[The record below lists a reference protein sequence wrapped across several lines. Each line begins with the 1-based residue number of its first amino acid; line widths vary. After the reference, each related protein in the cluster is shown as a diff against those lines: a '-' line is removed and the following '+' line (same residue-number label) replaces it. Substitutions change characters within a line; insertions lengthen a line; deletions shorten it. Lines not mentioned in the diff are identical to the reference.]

1 MQSFNEILFLFL
13 KNGKGIELLKIQHT
27 APSGAIWRLVFGGLN
42 NKRLIWVFVRSS
54 VNELCFF
61 FSFNSFQSL
70 ISHNWIRCKISCVAI
85 KFEFFVWFFFY
96 VMWNLYFTI
105 LKFCNVIWYFALS
118 CSYLVNSTFYWIAV
132 HSENPR
138 LLTRNSIL
146 CCIFLKSCYVLTIN
160 IFISVNKVIYIGFKK
175 DVFIF

>member
-1 MQSFNEILFLFL
+1 MSKSPTFSLTINAFFDDFQLVIYIKWTRAEFQWNIISFS
-13 KNGKGIELLKIQHT
+13 KKWKGIELLKIQHT

-85 KFEFFVWFFFY
+85 KFEFFVWFF
-96 VMWNLYFTI
+96 L
-105 LKFCNVIWYFALS
+105 
-118 CSYLVNSTFYWIAV
+118 
-132 HSENPR
+132 
-138 LLTRNSIL
+138 
-146 CCIFLKSCYVLTIN
+146 CYV
-160 IFISVNKVIYIGFKK
+160 K
-175 DVFIF
+175 FIFHDFEIL

>member
-1 MQSFNEILFLFL
+1 MWPSSSSFLFD
-13 KNGKGIELLKIQHT
+13 
-27 APSGAIWRLVFGGLN
+27 
-42 NKRLIWVFVRSS
+42 
-54 VNELCFF
+54 
-61 FSFNSFQSL
+61 
-70 ISHNWIRCKISCVAI
+70 
-85 KFEFFVWFFFY
+85 FFY

-175 DVFIF
+175 DVFIFNPSFKYIPPLNSLTCWFLFYKYFNKLPSKNLRLDF